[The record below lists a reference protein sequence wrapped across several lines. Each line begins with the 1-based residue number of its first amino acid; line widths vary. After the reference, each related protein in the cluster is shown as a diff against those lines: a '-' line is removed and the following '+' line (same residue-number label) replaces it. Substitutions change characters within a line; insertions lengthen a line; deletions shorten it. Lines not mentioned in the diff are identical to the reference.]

1 MPINFIDV
9 KNNIPPDPTIKEV
22 GGESLSPRNSSGVTP
37 NTNPSVFPQVKGT
50 RGLLSFAKHAL
61 MRAATALSK
70 SVFGNFINTVK
81 NFFHKSPATQV
92 LCKSLSIG
100 HDEFTKLPAK
110 LQKFIVESELI
121 SGEEDIPF
129 QAKLATAKE
138 MEKELSIFLEDKKG
152 SCPELAAF
160 HQKLQD
166 SIQTMEEENNVL
178 FQQIVL
184 ENKTIAQKAEYM
196 SYKYGGE
203 TLTSSP
209 IQVQVK
215 GHPQEI
221 KLSYVPQKQLSGY
234 PGDPHLR
241 NCSSETRGKLN
252 GHIMNLWQHK
262 IDIGGENLSFIRSG
276 CTNGNEKAT
285 KELLANALSLKCD
298 MKKLPPSS
306 SDNPISLKFS
316 NIQLLSS
323 GSGFGPKVL
332 TDGKLAENHMNAL
345 NNLAKQD
352 SIELDYQGKKIFVK
366 LEPPLLFN
374 FGVNMQHFNKIFRP
388 FVSHKASDAANLQGF
403 RRLFG
408 EHFPKISDWDGEVG
422 EALKNDSLPQEK
434 KKQIIALSKS
444 IVAIYQ
450 KAPQGIASHPYAL
463 PTQTIMLTSLLGY
476 PTSYNCKSGKDRTGA
491 CSMELT
497 HLAVQLMGNKMENF
511 SLPDPF
517 APISA
522 EEQKNLQNIYFSGEN
537 NKIAETNTLQR
548 NLKLPSKCAGIEF
561 KGLDERFGLTLS
573 KTLDENRKIFG
584 K

>member
-1 MPINFIDV
+1 MPINFIDA
-9 KNNIPPDPTIKEV
+9 KSNIPIDPAIKEADK
-22 GGESLSPRNSSGVTP
+22 ESLPPRNSSGITP
-37 NTNPSVFPQVKGT
+37 NSKPGIFPQSKETKSLGF
-50 RGLLSFAKHAL
+50 FAKHVL
-61 MRAATALSK
+61 MRTVTALSK
-70 SVFGNFINTVK
+70 GIFKDFINTIK
-81 NFFHKSPATQV
+81 IFFHKSPTTRV
-92 LCKSLSIG
+92 LCKSLGIG
-100 HDEFTKLPAK
+100 RAEFIKLPAK

-121 SGEEDIPF
+121 SGEESIPF
-129 QAKLATAKE
+129 QTKLATAKE
-138 MEKELSIFLEDKKG
+138 MHAELGIFLEDKRG
-152 SCPELAAF
+152 LCPDLAAF

-166 SIQTMEEENNVL
+166 SIQTMEQENNVL
-178 FQQIVL
+178 FQKIVL
-184 ENKTIAQKAEYM
+184 ENKTTAQKAEYM

-215 GHPQEI
+215 GHPKEI

-241 NCSSETRGKLN
+241 NCSSETRGNLN
-252 GHIMNLWQHK
+252 DHIMNLWQHK

-276 CTNGNEKAT
+276 CTNGNENAAR
-285 KELLANALSLKCD
+285 ELLANALSLKCD
-298 MKKLPPSS
+298 MDHLPPSS
-306 SDNPISLKFS
+306 PNNPIPMKLS

-323 GSGFGPKVL
+323 GSGLGPKVL

-366 LEPPLLFN
+366 LVPPLLFN

-388 FVSHKASDAANLQGF
+388 FVSHKTSDTANLQGF
-403 RRLFG
+403 KRLFG
-408 EHFPKISDWDGEVG
+408 DHFPKISDWDGEVG
-422 EALKNDSLPQEK
+422 EALKNNTLPREK
-434 KKQIIALSKS
+434 KKQIIALAKN
-444 IVAIYQ
+444 IIAIYQ
-450 KAPQGIASHPYAL
+450 KAPHGIASHPYAL

-497 HLAVQLMGNKMENF
+497 HLAAQLMGNKMENF

-561 KGLDERFGLTLS
+561 KGLDERFGLSLS
-573 KTLDENRKIFG
+573 NPMNENRKILG